1 MIVVPVQ
8 EASIVTA
15 TEALAT
21 SHILQPNRDV
31 LKLRMSATEHPTVAT
46 IQTK

>member
-1 MIVVPVQ
+1 MIVVPVK

-15 TEALAT
+15 AEASAT
-21 SHILQPNRDV
+21 PLILQPNRNV

-46 IQTK
+46 IQKK